1 MWILAWETV
10 FRLSG
15 REAYEFTPPGD
26 VLSAL
31 WSGISDGPVHAG
43 SPDEA
48 RKALWGVC
56 GDSTFVNAVCRSMLR
71 IGLGFGVAL
80 ALGFTLGFL
89 LVHSRVCNW
98 LMGPLVLG
106 VQSLPS
112 ICWMPVAVLWFGL
125 SERAILFVV
134 LMGSLGSITMATRDG
149 LRQVPVTYQRVAST
163 FGASLTQRLLWV
175 SLPAALPVFIS
186 GLKQGWSFAWR
197 SLLAGELL
205 YSVAGREGMGG
216 LLTMARDLADYGRMF
231 AAMIVIVCIS
241 VLVDRVIFNRLEQ
254 HVRLRWGLAAR

>member
-1 MWILAWETV
+1 MA

-15 REAYEFTPPGD
+15 REAYQFAPPSD

-31 WSGISDGPVHAG
+31 WSGVADWSFGD
-43 SPDEA
+43 
-48 RKALWGVC
+48 AL
-56 GDSTFVNAVCRSMLR
+56 CRSMLR
-71 IGLGFGVAL
+71 IGIGFGVAL
-80 ALGFTLGFL
+80 VLGFTLGFL
-89 LVHSRVCNW
+89 LVHNRTCNW
-98 LMGPLVLG
+98 LIGPLVLG

-125 SERAILFVV
+125 TERAILFVV

-205 YSVAGREGMGG
+205 YSVAGKEGMGG
-216 LLTMARDLADYGRMF
+216 LLTMARDLADYARMF

-254 HVRLRWGLAAR
+254 HVRLRWGLSAK

>member
-1 MWILAWETV
+1 MTGVSKKVLSALGLLAVWLLVWETA

-15 REAYEFTPPGD
+15 KEPWQFAPPSE

-31 WSGISDGPVHAG
+31 WAG
-43 SPDEA
+43 VADHTFLQ
-48 RKALWGVC
+48 ALG
-56 GDSTFVNAVCRSMLR
+56 RSLGR
-71 IGLGFGVAL
+71 IGCGFGL
-80 ALGFTLGFL
+80 ALLLGTGMGFL
-89 LVHSRVCNW
+89 LVHSRLCNW
-98 LMGPLVLG
+98 LAGPLVLG

-125 SERAILFVV
+125 NERAILFVV
-134 LMGSLGSITMATRDG
+134 LMGSVGSITMATRDG
-149 LRQVPVTYQRVAST
+149 LRQIPVTYQRVAST

-205 YSVAGREGMGG
+205 YAVAGREGMGG
-216 LLTMARDLADYGRMF
+216 LLTMARDLADYARMF
-231 AAMIVIVCIS
+231 AAMILIVCVS
-241 VLVDRVIFNRLEQ
+241 VLVDRVIFSRLEQ
-254 HVRLRWGLAAR
+254 HVRVRWGLAAR